1 MSDIHGVV
9 TGTPHIPA
17 LLLVG
22 GDETGLDRTSQAYRA
37 IRRQIIDLTLP
48 PGSGFTET
56 SLAQQWGISKTP
68 VREALARL
76 RRDGLVTAL
85 PRAGYVVSPI
95 TLQDTDD
102 LCALRSLL
110 SGEAAGAAARLGVTA
125 PALERLEALSRV
137 PFALAAG
144 EAGQEESLRAGI
156 EFEGVIA
163 NFSGN
168 SRLGEAIV
176 DVLDELERV
185 LRMAALIDPGI
196 ASPPGE
202 LGTVFERLR
211 ARDAD
216 GAQDA
221 MRARCERVR
230 HDVLRVL
237 AKSASVSR
245 AHIELPAPSRPGPG
259 ATAGKR
265 PGASG

>member
-1 MSDIHGVV
+1 MSDIHSVL

-22 GDETGLDRTSQAYRA
+22 EDESGLDRTARAYRA

-48 PGSGFTET
+48 PGSAFTET
-56 SLAQQWGISKTP
+56 SLAQQWRTSKTP

-76 RRDGLVTAL
+76 KRDGLVTAL
-85 PRAGYVVSPI
+85 PRAGYVVSPV

-102 LCALRSLL
+102 LFALRALL
-110 SGEAAGAAARLGVTA
+110 SGEAAGAAARLGVSA
-125 PALERLEALSRV
+125 PALERLEELSKV
-137 PFALAAG
+137 PGALAAG
-144 EAGQEESLRAGI
+144 KVEQEVSLRAGI
-156 EFEGVIA
+156 EFEGIIA

-168 SRLGEAIV
+168 NRLGNMII

-185 LRMAALIDPGI
+185 LRMTALIDPNT

-202 LGTVFERLR
+202 LAVIFERLR
-211 ARDAD
+211 ERDPA

-230 HDVLRVL
+230 DDVLRVL

-245 AHIELPAPSRPGPG
+245 AHIELP
-259 ATAGKR
+259 TV
-265 PGASG
+265 